1 MIVSHFELV
10 YKPQS
15 PAGPADTVLQGYFLE
30 ITNLEAVTLEFAL
43 TFNTSAISNA
53 DRSLFGNAAVFVDTP
68 GIDNNIGVFSITGGA
83 TAKSFGLN
91 RRIVV
96 PAHGTAL
103 LALLPSDPFP
113 PALVPPAMANF
124 ECRGYVTLTLPP
136 FIFRPQ
142 ASAPVK
148 VLLTA
153 QNRTQY
159 SDPATGVP
167 KGQSQSSL
175 PIATGKAENLITPGQ
190 PRFERGDFV
199 LDRDLVTRLPFMG
212 ENLNPVDLMAALMAD
227 AQEAGLNLKDFNA
240 ALKSAGIGL
249 AVETRKLD

>member
-30 ITNLEAVTLEFAL
+30 ITNLEAVQLEFAL
-43 TFNTSAISNA
+43 NFTTSPISDVN
-53 DRSLFGNAAVFVDTP
+53 RSLFGNAAVFVDTP
-68 GIDNNIGVFSITGGA
+68 SINNNIGVFSLTGA
-83 TAKSFGLN
+83 LTSKSFGLN

-103 LALLPSDPFP
+103 VALLPSDPFP
-113 PALVPPAMANF
+113 PSLVPPSLANF
-124 ECRGYVTLTLPP
+124 ECRGYATLTLPG
-136 FIFRPQ
+136 FLFRPQ
-142 ASAPVK
+142 AAAPVK
-148 VLLTA
+148 VVLTA

-175 PIATGKAENLITPGQ
+175 PITTGRAENMITPEK
-190 PRFERGDFV
+190 PKFDLDDFV
-199 LDRDLVTRLPFMG
+199 FDTDLVTKFPFI
-212 ENLNPVDLMAALMAD
+212 ENLSPAQLMAALMAD
-227 AQEAGLNLKDFNA
+227 AQAVGMDLRAFNA
-240 ALKSAGIGL
+240 ALKDAGINMAL
-249 AVETRKLD
+249 ENRKAG

>member
-30 ITNLEAVTLEFAL
+30 ITNLEAIQLEFAL
-43 TFNTSAISNA
+43 SFTTSPITDVN
-53 DRSLFGNAAVFVDTP
+53 RSLFRNAAVFVDTP
-68 GIDNNIGVFSITGGA
+68 GIDNNIGVFSITGA
-83 TAKSFGLN
+83 LASKSFGMN

-113 PALVPPAMANF
+113 PALVPPSMANF
-124 ECRGYVTLTLPP
+124 ECRGYATLTLPP
-136 FIFRPQ
+136 FLFRAQ
-142 ASAPVK
+142 AAAPVK

-175 PIATGKAENLITPGQ
+175 PITTGKAENLIASGQ
-190 PRFERGDFV
+190 PLFDFDDLV
-199 LDRDLVTRLPFMG
+199 FDRDLMNKLPFI
-212 ENLNPVDLMAALMAD
+212 ENLSPVQLMAALMAE
-227 AQEAGLNLKDFNA
+227 AQAAGMDLREFNA
-240 ALKSAGIGL
+240 ALKTAGINL
-249 AVETRKLD
+249 AVENRKPG